1 MTDEMYTQSGI
12 GLFGYI
18 ILFVIIVWVFGGA
31 FGGGCGNGWG
41 FRNNGNCGG
50 DVLGFEDYKAICEA
64 QKANIS
70 QTATTQFLIEQQS
83 AANRELIA
91 AQTNAINA
99 KIDYYGYQNER
110 DKNAE
115 LSRENMELRNQ
126 LFVKDQLA
134 PVTAQ
139 LASIQCNM
147 LRRPDVTGVGVSCP
161 SAAILNGL
169 GINSLSNHNCS
180 GCCNNGLFV

>member
-1 MTDEMYTQSGI
+1 MDETKGI

-31 FGGGCGNGWG
+31 FGGNGFGWG
-41 FRNNGNCGG
+41 NRACGADCNGYSTLKE
-50 DVLGFEDYKAICEA
+50 VFEG
-64 QKANIS
+64 QKANIA

-91 AQTNAINA
+91 AQTNAINT

-110 DKNAE
+110 DKNAD

-126 LFVKDQLA
+126 LFMKDQLA
-134 PVTAQ
+134 PITAT

-147 LRRPDVTGVGVSCP
+147 LRRPDVTGVGVACP
-161 SAAILNGL
+161 NAAILNGL
-169 GINSLSNHNCS
+169 GVNSLNSC
-180 GCCNNGLFV
+180 GCGCGTVI

>member
-1 MTDEMYTQSGI
+1 MDETKGI

-31 FGGGCGNGWG
+31 FGGNGFGWG
-41 FRNNGNCGG
+41 NRACAGSVECGYG
-50 DVLGFEDYKAICEA
+50 GLGFQNYKAICDAE
-64 QKANIS
+64 KANIT

-91 AQTNAINA
+91 AQTNAINT

-110 DKNAE
+110 DKNAD

-126 LFVKDQLA
+126 LFMKDQLA
-134 PVTAQ
+134 PITAT

-147 LRRPDVTGVGVSCP
+147 LRRPDVTGIGVSCP

-169 GINSLSNHNCS
+169 GVNSLNSC
-180 GCCNNGLFV
+180 GCGCGTVI

>member
-1 MTDEMYTQSGI
+1 MDETKGI

-31 FGGGCGNGWG
+31 FGGNGFGWG
-41 FRNNGNCGG
+41 NRAFGAVPHECGYG
-50 DVLGFEDYKAICEA
+50 DLGFQNYKAICDTE
-64 QKANIS
+64 KANIT

-91 AQTNAINA
+91 AQTNAINT

-110 DKNAE
+110 DKNAD

-126 LFVKDQLA
+126 LFMKDQLA
-134 PVTAQ
+134 PITAT

-147 LRRPDVTGVGVSCP
+147 LRRPDVY
-161 SAAILNGL
+161 GL
-169 GINSLSNHNCS
+169 GTSCNTIFTPALNT
-180 GCCNNGLFV
+180 GCGCGTVI